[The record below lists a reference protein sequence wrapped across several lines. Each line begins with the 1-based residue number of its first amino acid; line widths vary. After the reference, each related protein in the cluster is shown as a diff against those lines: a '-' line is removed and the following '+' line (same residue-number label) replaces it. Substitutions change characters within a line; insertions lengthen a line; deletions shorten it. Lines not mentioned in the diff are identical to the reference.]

1 VPGSATIADAPRSSR
16 LRHDPALDG
25 IRAVGVALVLL
36 FHGGFSWAK
45 GGFLGVSLFF
55 TLSGFL
61 ITSLL
66 LTEQATTGGINLGR
80 FWIRRLRRLLP
91 AALACLVLIMVL
103 TALVLETA
111 KSTLQADV
119 VAAVADVANWR
130 FYFSGQSYAQLFAV
144 PSPVQHYWSLAIEEQ
159 FYLVF
164 PVVAWF
170 VLVKARLS
178 RAALAAVLCVGL
190 VAAAAASIAVAGSDP
205 DLVYY
210 ATFTRA
216 AEVLAGCLFA
226 MAVLRWGHPDPE
238 QRPARWATVGGP
250 IALAAIAAV
259 SVATA
264 QTDAWL
270 YRGGLAAFSLLSV
283 ALIATARRPGP
294 VRWVLSRRPVVG
306 LGLIS
311 YGVYLYHWPLFL
323 WLSGDRLGFDGVP
336 LFVVRT
342 AVTIAVAIVSYRFL
356 EQPIRHGRALTG
368 WRAAFAPPVA
378 IACIVAAVVPLAAG
392 GAAASSA
399 FADNHTTVT
408 LPPLPPTTIGPLP
421 TTIGLPPTTARE
433 ATTVAPAA
441 PTTDAPTTTLPA
453 TTTTLPATTT
463 TLPATTTT
471 EPAPAARVVVF
482 GDSTAKADAAGLLT
496 WGAASGQAVVSDAGT
511 IAGCGVVKAAKRM
524 FGSTPQPIPAG
535 CTAWASYWPQVLAQN
550 QADVAVLIDGPW
562 EVADHQLAG
571 DKWRHLGDPVFDQH
585 VHDDLLAATDVLLAH
600 APAVVW
606 FTNPYIHPGWGS
618 TPANRDDPIN
628 DPTRMDR
635 LNDIIRTIAQERP
648 QVVLIDFAG
657 YVASLAADAKPDLR
671 PDGVHFT
678 PDAAA
683 QLAAWFGPQ
692 VVAAARA
699 R

>member
-1 VPGSATIADAPRSSR
+1 MKGVPGSATIADAPRSPR

-66 LTEQATTGGINLGR
+66 LTEQAATGAVKLSR
-80 FWIRRLRRLLP
+80 FWIRRLRRLMP

-111 KSTLQADV
+111 KSTLRADV
-119 VAAVADVANWR
+119 VAALADVANWR

-164 PVVAWF
+164 PVVVWL

-178 RAALAAVLCVGL
+178 RAVLAGVL
-190 VAAAAASIAVAGSDP
+190 VAGFAGATAVSIALAGSDP

-216 AEVLAGCLFA
+216 AEVLAGCLLA
-226 MAVLRWGHPDPE
+226 MAVLRWGRSDPD
-238 QRPARWATVGGP
+238 QRPAWWAFVGGP
-250 IALAAIAAV
+250 LALAAIVAL
-259 SVATA
+259 SVVTA
-264 QTDAWL
+264 QSDGWL

-294 VRWVLSRRPVVG
+294 ARWLLSRRPVVG

-323 WLSGDRLGFDGVP
+323 WLTPDRTGLDGVA
-336 LFVVRT
+336 LFVLRC
-342 AVTIAVAIVSYRFL
+342 AVTIGLSVLSYRFL
-356 EQPIRHGRALTG
+356 EQPIRQGRALTG
-368 WRAAFAPPVA
+368 WRAALAPPVA
-378 IACIVAAVVPLAAG
+378 IACIVAAVIPLAAG

-399 FADNHTTVT
+399 FADNSTTVT
-408 LPPLPPTTIGPLP
+408 LPPRS
-421 TTIGLPPTTARE
+421 TTA
-433 ATTVAPAA
+433 AATTPATSAPPSTVAPPSTGPTASAAATTTAPTTTVAP
-441 PTTDAPTTTLPA
+441 
-453 TTTTLPATTT
+453 TTTTA
-463 TLPATTTT
+463 
-471 EPAPAARVVVF
+471 PAPPARVVVF
-482 GDSTAKADAAGLLT
+482 GDSTAKADAAGLLM

-511 IAGCGVVKAAKRM
+511 IAGCGIVKAAKRM
-524 FGSTPQPIPAG
+524 FGSTPQAIPDG
-535 CTAWASYWPQVLAQN
+535 CTAWATYWPLVLGQN
-550 QADVAVLIDGPW
+550 PADAVVLIDGPW
-562 EVADHQLAG
+562 EVADHELAG

-606 FTNPYIHPGWGS
+606 LTNPYIHPGWGS

-628 DPTRMDR
+628 DPARMDR
-635 LNDIIRTIAQERP
+635 LNDIIRTIASERP
-648 QVVLIDFAG
+648 EVVLIDFASH
-657 YVASLAADAKPDLR
+657 VASVGADIKPDLR

-692 VVAAARA
+692 IVAAAR